1 MYITVRYG
9 SDQKVIFNPI
19 CKVANLLSDIK
30 SRCNIRDADGGLD
43 SLDLCD
49 ETGTY
54 SALLIRLK
62 SCSLVHMAPGPTSDN
77 TKF

>member
-9 SDQKVIFNPI
+9 ADQHVIFNPI

-30 SRCNIRDADGGLD
+30 SRCKITDGGLD

-54 SALLIRLK
+54 IV
-62 SCSLVHMAPGPTSDN
+62 CI
-77 TKF
+77 